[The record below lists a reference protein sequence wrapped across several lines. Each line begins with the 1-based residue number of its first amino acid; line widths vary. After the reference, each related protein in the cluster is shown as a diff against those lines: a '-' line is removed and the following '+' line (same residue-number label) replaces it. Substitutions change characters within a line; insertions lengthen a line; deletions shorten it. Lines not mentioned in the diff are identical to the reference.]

1 MKLSCHPSSIM
12 CRYFSKQRWQWLA
25 GILAAWWILRREVWI
40 RLNKK
45 KQKNRLCPVYCW
57 NWHCEN
63 NPWQCLWF
71 AIISFSS
78 PTKIIDQST
87 TVSLLY
93 HHFKCWGDPMQSL
106 LTGSTVPTTHS
117 PVTSHQIWFVWRYSW
132 CFIYFCPV
140 RHPAGTLWV
149 SWFIRTEQKNDGV
162 KKKKKKRRQ
171 PLSLH
176 LLALMKFNEMK
187 FSTTSIG
194 VGRIILKC
202 FITAV
207 VLACGISSFGTW
219 RASFI
224 TIR

>member
-1 MKLSCHPSSIM
+1 MSLICNHFLFISYQNHRSIYHRVPFISSFQM
-12 CRYFSKQRWQWLA
+12 
-25 GILAAWWILRREVWI
+25 LRD
-40 RLNKK
+40 
-45 KQKNRLCPVYCW
+45 PV
-57 NWHCEN
+57 
-63 NPWQCLWF
+63 
-71 AIISFSS
+71 
-78 PTKIIDQST
+78 
-87 TVSLLY
+87 
-93 HHFKCWGDPMQSL
+93 QSL

>member
-93 HHFKCWGDPMQSL
+93 HNFKCWGDPMQSL

-140 RHPAGTLWV
+140 RQPAGTLWV

-162 KKKKKKRRQ
+162 KKKKKK
-171 PLSLH
+171 
-176 LLALMKFNEMK
+176 K
-187 FSTTSIG
+187 
-194 VGRIILKC
+194 
-202 FITAV
+202 TAT
-207 VLACGISSFGTW
+207 VLAPAGVNEIQW
-219 RASFI
+219 DEI
-224 TIR
+224 

>member
-93 HHFKCWGDPMQSL
+93 HHFKCWGTQCNLCWQVQLFLPHIPL
-106 LTGSTVPTTHS
+106 LLLIKFDLYEDIADVLFISALWDTPQVLSGCRDLYVP
-117 PVTSHQIWFVWRYSW
+117 
-132 CFIYFCPV
+132 
-140 RHPAGTLWV
+140 
-149 SWFIRTEQKNDGV
+149 N
-162 KKKKKKRRQ
+162 KKT
-171 PLSLH
+171 
-176 LLALMKFNEMK
+176 ME
-187 FSTTSIG
+187 
-194 VGRIILKC
+194 
-202 FITAV
+202 
-207 VLACGISSFGTW
+207 
-219 RASFI
+219 
-224 TIR
+224 